1 MWYQFDIFKF
11 AVQLVPPILRCKILI
26 VFLDVITLP
35 LRYIYNNF
43 LSHREIVNKRLNITA
58 GVQYNEKALND
69 VFFLKNREIYILSNE
84 SDGIMYWHYES
95 EQKENIYMALE
106 NEEQP
111 LYFRFQGEAD
121 YKASFTV
128 YIPTFL
134 CTSLDEEEDEY
145 NGENL
150 RTIITWL
157 NYYKPTGKTYSIE
170 LYDYENA

>member
-43 LSHREIVNKRLNITA
+43 LNHREFVNKRLNITA
-58 GVQYNEKALND
+58 GVQYIEKALND

-95 EQKENIYMALE
+95 EEKEKIYMALE

-121 YKASFTV
+121 YKPASL
-128 YIPTFL
+128 FL
-134 CTSLDEEEDEY
+134 CQLFCAHHWTRRKMNITVKIYGQLSL
-145 NGENL
+145 G
-150 RTIITWL
+150 
-157 NYYKPTGKTYSIE
+157 
-170 LYDYENA
+170 